1 MAGWRVKGA
10 KAMSQE
16 DLTKIRINSQSIGV
30 IGLKHVMEEMAEEY
44 AERADP
50 EVRAE
55 LMKRVSRKNYI
66 PDRAKEDY
74 GKVLLREFKKFLG
87 KPYQED
93 APEGLD
99 VKILGPG
106 CTQCNSLEREVMEV
120 VAEMNL
126 AAGIEHVT
134 DIKEIGRYGVMGTPA
149 LIINGKVMSVGK
161 VPTKAKIKDWLSGF
175 A

>member
-1 MAGWRVKGA
+1 
-10 KAMSQE
+10 MSQE
-16 DLTKIRINSQSIGV
+16 DLTKIRINNQSIGV
-30 IGLKHVMEEMAEEY
+30 IGLKHVMKEMAEEY
-44 AERADP
+44 AERADA
-50 EVRAE
+50 EVGAE
-55 LMKRVSRKNYI
+55 LTKRISRKNYV
-66 PDRAKEDY
+66 PDRTKEDY
-74 GKVLLREFKKFLG
+74 GKALLREFKKFLG
-87 KPYQED
+87 KPYEED

-106 CTQCNSLEREVMEV
+106 CAQCNSLEREVMEV

-161 VPTKAKIKDWLSGF
+161 VPTKAKIKEWLSEF

>member
-1 MAGWRVKGA
+1 
-10 KAMSQE
+10 MSQE
-16 DLTKIRINSQSIGV
+16 DLTKIRINSQSIGI

-44 AERADP
+44 AERDDA

-66 PDRAKEDY
+66 PDRAREDH
-74 GKVLLREFKKFLG
+74 GKALLREFKKFLG
-87 KPYQED
+87 KQYEED

-106 CTQCNSLEREVMEV
+106 CAQCNKLEREVMEV

-161 VPTKAKIKDWLSGF
+161 VPTKAKIKEWLSEF